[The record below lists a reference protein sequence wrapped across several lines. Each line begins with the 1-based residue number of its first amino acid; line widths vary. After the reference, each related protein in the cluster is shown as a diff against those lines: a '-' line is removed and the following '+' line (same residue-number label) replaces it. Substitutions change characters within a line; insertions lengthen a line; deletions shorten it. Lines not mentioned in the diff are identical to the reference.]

1 MSENKSR
8 FSNFID
14 YFIDVTSFDAALR
27 NALEALNKKIEQPE
41 KVSYYLR
48 SHPGGY
54 LREIYKR
61 RISIAESYIKIAH
74 ALESSAYEERLDA
87 LETLVQ
93 LSFHSKNIA
102 MPLNTARVQIAL
114 MKEAIKRKGNRRRQ
128 LEILSDFTIASFGQG
143 PVIRKMLRE
152 LNLVE
157 VPEEGRSL
165 KDLDLGWDNHVH
177 DSMSEGRKTPCQV
190 LLDAFVKGISSVTLV
205 YYDITEPQIIK
216 ESLVAGRILGIDVRI
231 GIEFSVGKS
240 KQRLHY
246 KYLPGHFA
254 TPDEFFKFFKD
265 NSNLLD
271 VFIDGLKKNAENRK
285 VVIDTIMKHFNDT
298 HIVRLN
304 QGYEDMAH
312 LCMKPVTLSDLKKH
326 VSSGQYSRIHLGE
339 LIYSQLLETSYKR
352 VLYLRTQYQVAKN
365 KKKIGLISQ
374 WELDQLTSQ
383 YETVRRYYEDMSPE
397 RLNEK
402 FLEDRA
408 QVDYDSAFLE
418 EDNIFPQLIACG
430 GEIKFIHPLQIG
442 MKNAVTTLI
451 KNHKFITRVETFNNT
466 DSSRRN
472 PNELILFNKFIEII
486 NNKSYAELQRFL
498 TEWKISDLPEETI
511 LAALNHYHE
520 IPVVPKCGSDAT
532 GRDPKIPGMGFIKSK
547 SIPPGG
553 RKWFVATHAIIPA
566 PISSLILGEGRPLP
580 DAQWNKLSEDE
591 RHIVLMGSKKQR
603 RKNLIGDESEE
614 EAISLPRYMKYLNPW
629 IKNFFRVAIGI
640 LPAYYTFYT
649 QFSSKTMGLAFA
661 GLWFAI
667 TFLRNIIVDL
677 VAAHGLDVKEWSWND
692 INFENT
698 FQSLFWTGW
707 SVPILNEVKLGFDA
721 LWLMGGFVSTVLKD
735 IVKFFFIC
743 VANGTYIYSH
753 NTLRNFDDK
762 VKKANF
768 FRTVMA
774 WPFATLTAPL
784 GDFFNIP
791 SIVQA
796 KIWSDTIAAFIEG
809 TGKFTQ
815 RIVIRKRDLT
825 EIMPN
830 LASADRFQRMA
841 AALDVLYIWARQQRG
856 QTCLEQILLNRT
868 AFYKIFKRPESSS
881 ERAKKHEYSVNAF
894 NNIFNFFH
902 DEGCSIALC
911 NFVIEYYSG
920 KEAEM
925 LTNLIGGHFEH
936 FKEWLYSIKMTL
948 DRQDKLLNE
957 EGRLDE

>member
-1 MSENKSR
+1 MGENISR
-8 FSNFID
+8 FSNLIN
-14 YFIDVTSFDAALR
+14 YCIDVTSFDAAVR
-27 NALEALNKKIEQPE
+27 NALEALNKKIEHPE
-41 KVSYYLR
+41 KVSYHLR

-128 LEILSDFTIASFGQG
+128 LETLSDFTIASFGQG
-143 PVIRKMLRE
+143 PVIRRMLRE

-157 VPEEGRSL
+157 VPEEGRPL
-165 KDLDLGWDNHVH
+165 KELDLGWDNHVH

-216 ESLVAGRILGIDVRI
+216 EALVAGRILGIDVRI

-240 KQRLHY
+240 KQRRHY
-246 KYLPGHFA
+246 QYLPGHFE

-285 VVIDTIMKHFNDT
+285 VVIDTIMKHFNDM

-339 LIYSQLLETSYKR
+339 LIYSQLLDTSYKR

-365 KKKIGLISQ
+365 KKKTGLISQ

-383 YETVRRYYEDMSPE
+383 YETVRRYYEEMSPE
-397 RLNEK
+397 RISEK

-408 QVDYDSAFLE
+408 RIDYDSAFLE

-442 MKNAVTTLI
+442 MKNAVSTLV
-451 KNHKFITRVETFNNT
+451 KNHKYIRRVETFNNT
-466 DSSRRN
+466 DSAQRN

-486 NNKSYAELQRFL
+486 NTKSYPELQRFL
-498 TEWKISDLPEETI
+498 NDWKIDGLSEELLI
-511 LAALNHYHE
+511 AALNYYHDN
-520 IPVVPKCGSDAT
+520 PVAPRCGSDAT

-547 SIPPGG
+547 SIPAGA

-566 PISSLILGEGRPLP
+566 PVSSLILGEGRPLP
-580 DAQWNKLSEDE
+580 EADWNKLSDDE

-614 EAISLPRYMKYLNPW
+614 ETISVLRYAKYLNPW
-629 IKNFFRVAIGI
+629 IKNFFRLITGL
-640 LPAYYTFYT
+640 LPAYYTFYVM
-649 QFSSKTMGLAFA
+649 FSSESIGMIYA
-661 GLWFAI
+661 GIWLAI
-667 TFLRNIIVDL
+667 TYVRNIVVDL
-677 VAAHGLDVKEWSWND
+677 VAAHGLDVKEWSWHD
-692 INFENT
+692 INFENA
-698 FQSLFWTGW
+698 FQSMFWTGW
-707 SVPILNEVKLGFDA
+707 SVPVLEEVKNCFDMV
-721 LWLMGGFVSTVLKD
+721 WLIGGFTSTVARD
-735 IVKFFFIC
+735 IVKYFFIC
-743 VANGTYIYSH
+743 VTNGIYIYSH

-762 VKKANF
+762 VRKANF
-768 FRTVMA
+768 FRAVMV
-774 WPFATLTAPL
+774 WPFATLTAPIGNFL
-784 GDFFNIP
+784 RIP

-796 KIWSDTIAAFIEG
+796 KLWSDITAAFIEG
-809 TGKFTQ
+809 TGKFIQ
-815 RIVIRKRDLT
+815 RIVIRKRDLAQ
-825 EIMPN
+825 IMPN
-830 LASADRFQRMA
+830 LTSADRFQRMA

-856 QTCLEQILLNRT
+856 QTSLEQILLNRT
-868 AFYKIFKRPESSS
+868 AFYKIFRRPETSS
-881 ERAKKHEYSVNAF
+881 EKIKKHEYSVNVF

-936 FKEWLYSIKMTL
+936 FKEWLYSVKLTL
-948 DRQDKLLNE
+948 DRQDKILSE
-957 EGRLDE
+957 EGRCEE

>member
-1 MSENKSR
+1 MSETKSR
-8 FSNFID
+8 LSHFID
-14 YFIDVTSFDAALR
+14 YFIDVTSFDGALR

-74 ALESSAYEERLDA
+74 ALESNAYEERLDA
-87 LETLVQ
+87 LETLIQ
-93 LSFHSKNIA
+93 LSFHAKNIA

-157 VPEEGRSL
+157 VPEDGKAL

-216 ESLVAGRILGIDVRI
+216 ESLVAGKILGIEVRI

-240 KQRLHY
+240 KQRRHY
-246 KYLPGHFA
+246 KYLPGMFA
-254 TPDEFFKFFKD
+254 TPEQFFKFFKD

-271 VFIDGLKKNAENRK
+271 VFIDGLKKNAESRK

-304 QGYEDMAH
+304 QGYEDLAH

-339 LIYSQLLETSYKR
+339 LIYTKLLETSYKR

-374 WELDQLTSQ
+374 WELDQLTAQ

-442 MKNAVTTLI
+442 MKNAVSNII
-451 KNHKFITRVETFNNT
+451 KNHKYLTRVETFNNT
-466 DSSRRN
+466 DSARRN
-472 PNELILFNKFIEII
+472 PNELILFNRFIEII
-486 NNKSYAELQRFL
+486 NNKSINELHRFL
-498 TEWKISDLPEETI
+498 SEWKIQDLPED
-511 LAALNHYHE
+511 LVMAAFNHYHE
-520 IPVVPKCGSDAT
+520 KPVIPKCGSDAT

-547 SIPPGG
+547 SIPRSA
-553 RKWFVATHAIIPA
+553 RKWFVNTHAIIPA
-566 PISSLILGEGRPLP
+566 PISSLILGEGLP
-580 DAQWNKLSEDE
+580 VPESQWQKLAEDE
-591 RHIVLMGSKKQR
+591 KHIVLMGNKRNR
-603 RKNLIGDESEE
+603 RKNSIGDESEE
-614 EAISLPRYMKYLNPW
+614 EPISVNRYMKYLNPW
-629 IKNFFRVAIGI
+629 IKNLFRLSIGI
-640 LPAYYTFYT
+640 VPAYYTFYM
-649 QFSSKTMGLAFA
+649 QFSSKTWGLYFA
-661 GLWFAI
+661 ALWFTI

-692 INFENT
+692 VNFENA

-707 SVPILNEVKLGFDA
+707 SVPILNEVKLGFDSV
-721 LWLMGGFVSTVLKD
+721 WLMSGFVSIWLKD

-743 VANGTYIYSH
+743 VANGTYIYTH

-762 VKKANF
+762 VRKANF
-768 FRTVMA
+768 FRSVMA
-774 WPFATLTAPL
+774 WPFATITAPI
-784 GDFFNIP
+784 GDFFNVP

-796 KIWSDTIAAFIEG
+796 KMWSDTIAAFIEG

-815 RIVIRKRDLT
+815 RIVIRKRDLS
-825 EIMPN
+825 EILPN
-830 LASADRFQRMA
+830 LSSEDRFHRMA

-856 QTCLEQILLNRT
+856 QTCLEQILLNKT
-868 AFYKIFKRPESSS
+868 AFYKIFRKRESSM
-881 ERAKKHEYSVNAF
+881 EKAQKQEYALSTF
-894 NNIFNFFH
+894 NTLFNFFH

-920 KEAEM
+920 KEAEL
-925 LTNLIGGHFEH
+925 LTNLIGSHFEH
-936 FKEWLYSIKMTL
+936 FKEWLYSIKMTIE
-948 DRQDKLLNE
+948 RQEKALSED
-957 EGRLDE
+957 GRIED